1 MSLNYIWNCFV
12 SGHKYSSL
20 LKGMEEEKQ
29 FWFDVSEVS
38 SSELVL
44 GAELRL
50 WKRTLNKEKKVDD
63 DSVDYLDVA
72 GPEVIRIAAKQVI
85 PSKDK
90 T

>member
-1 MSLNYIWNCFV
+1 M
-12 SGHKYSSL
+12 
-20 LKGMEEEKQ
+20 LKGIEEEKQ

-50 WKRTLNKEKKVDD
+50 WKRTLNKENKVGDD
-63 DSVDYLDVA
+63 DEHDGVDYVDVA

-90 T
+90 K